1 MIIGLARLDDRLIH
15 GQVAL
20 VWTKEANVS
29 RIIVVSDEVAKDQLR
44 STLLKQAAPPGISAS
59 IVDVEKAVRVFNN
72 PKYAKD
78 RVMLLFTTPID
89 VERVIAAGIPLSS
102 LNIGGVSFKEG
113 KRKLTKAIFLNQ
125 AEADSLKRLA
135 TQGVELDV
143 RVVVNDPRED
153 MIALINKH
161 FSS

>member
-44 STLLKQAAPPGISAS
+44 STLLKQAAPPGVSAS
-59 IVDVEKAVRVFNN
+59 IVDIEKAVRVFNN
-72 PKYAKD
+72 PKYARD

-89 VERVIAAGIPLSS
+89 VERVIAAGIPLDA
-102 LNIGGVSFKEG
+102 LNIGGISYKEG
-113 KRKLTKAIFLNQ
+113 KKKLTKAIFLNQ
-125 AEADSLKRLA
+125 AEANSLKRLA
-135 TQGVELDV
+135 ENGVELDV
-143 RVVVNDPRED
+143 RVVVNDPKED
-153 MIALINKH
+153 MIALINKNFNH
-161 FSS
+161 

>member
-20 VWTKEANVS
+20 VWTKEASVS
-29 RIIVVSDEVAKDQLR
+29 RIIVVSDKVAKDQLR
-44 STLLKQAAPPGISAS
+44 STLLKQAAPPGVSAS

-78 RVMLLFTTPID
+78 RVMFLFTNPVD
-89 VERVIAAGIPLSS
+89 VERVIKAGIPLDS
-102 LNIGGVSFKEG
+102 LNIGGVSYKEG
-113 KRKLTKAIFLNQ
+113 KKKLTKAVFLNQ

-135 TQGVELDV
+135 ENGVELDV
-143 RVVVNDPRED
+143 RVVVNDPKED
-153 MIALINKH
+153 MIALINKN
-161 FSS
+161 F